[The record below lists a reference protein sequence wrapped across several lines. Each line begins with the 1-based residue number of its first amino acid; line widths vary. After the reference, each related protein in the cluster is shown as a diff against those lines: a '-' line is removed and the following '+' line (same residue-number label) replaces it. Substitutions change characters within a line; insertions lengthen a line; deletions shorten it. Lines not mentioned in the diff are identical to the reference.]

1 MPSVKNLTASVRD
14 RLFAQAKENGRPFNE
29 LLQYYA
35 MERFLY
41 RLAKSKYAGR
51 FILKGALMLQVWQSP
66 ESRPTM
72 DIDLLGTTSNDEAK
86 ITGQVREILSI
97 EVEPDGLHFDAT
109 SIRAERITE
118 DAEYQGLRVRFR
130 GSLRTAKINMQLD
143 IGFGDVVYPEPEVS
157 RYPNILDFPAPRLL
171 CYSRESAIAEK
182 LEAMIKLG
190 ELNSRMKD
198 FYDIW
203 MLARQFDFDSASLVE
218 AIRKTF
224 NRRQTDL
231 PVSVAALS
239 KQFGEVKQTQWNAFR
254 KRLDFDYVPV
264 AFDDVLRLLRI
275 FLEPL
280 IATVRSAGTPSSKW
294 TAGGPWREP
303 L

>member
-1 MPSVKNLTASVRD
+1 MASVKNLTASVRD
-14 RLFAQAKENGRPFNE
+14 RLFAQAKKNGRPFNE

-72 DIDLLGTTSNDEAK
+72 DIDLLGITSNDEVK
-86 ITGQVREILSI
+86 IAEQMREILSI

-130 GSLRTAKINMQLD
+130 GSLGTAKINMQLD
-143 IGFGDVVYPEPEVS
+143 IGFGDVVFPEPELS
-157 RYPNILDFPAPRLL
+157 KYPTILDFPAPQLL
-171 CYSRESAIAEK
+171 CYSRQSAIAEK
-182 LEAMIKLG
+182 LEAMVKLG

-203 MLARQFDFDSASLVE
+203 MLARQFDFDSVSLVE

-239 KQFGEVKQTQWNAFR
+239 KEFAVAKQAEWNAFR
-254 KRLDFDYVPV
+254 KRLRYDYVPT
-264 AFDDVLRLLRI
+264 AFDDVLRVLRI

-280 IATVRSAGTPSSKW
+280 IATIRSEGTRFSKW
-294 TAGGPWREP
+294 TAGGSWRDI
-303 L
+303 

>member
-1 MPSVKNLTASVRD
+1 MASVKNLTASVRD
-14 RLFAQAKENGRPFNE
+14 RLFAQAKKSGRLFNE

-41 RLAKSKYAGR
+41 RLTKSKYAAR
-51 FILKGALMLQVWQSP
+51 FILKGALMLRVWQSP

-72 DIDLLGTTSNDEAK
+72 DIDLLGITSNDEAE
-86 ITGQVREILSI
+86 ITGQIREILSI

-109 SIRAERITE
+109 SIRVERITE

-130 GSLRTAKINMQLD
+130 GILRTAKINMQLD
-143 IGFGDVVYPEPEVS
+143 IGFGDVVFPEPELS
-157 RYPNILDFPAPRLL
+157 KYPTILDFPAPQLR
-171 CYSRESAIAEK
+171 CYSPESAIAEK
-182 LEAMIKLG
+182 LEAMVKLG

-224 NRRQTDL
+224 TRRQTDL
-231 PVSVAALS
+231 PASIAALS
-239 KQFGEVKQTQWNAFR
+239 KEFGEAKQAQWNAFR
-254 KRLDFDYVPV
+254 KRLE
-264 AFDDVLRLLRI
+264 ATIL
-275 FLEPL
+275 FLQHL
-280 IATVRSAGTPSSKW
+280 TRFFRCCGSS
-294 TAGGPWREP
+294 
-303 L
+303 LNH

>member
-1 MPSVKNLTASVRD
+1 MASVKNLIASVRD
-14 RLFAQAKENGRPFNE
+14 RLFAQAKKSGRPFNE

-41 RLAKSKYAGR
+41 RLAKSQYAAR
-51 FILKGALMLQVWQSP
+51 FILKGALMLRVWQSP

-72 DIDLLGTTSNDEAK
+72 DIDLLGTTSNDEAE
-86 ITGQVREILSI
+86 ITGQIREILSI

-109 SIRAERITE
+109 SIRVERITE

-130 GSLRTAKINMQLD
+130 GILGTAKINMQLD
-143 IGFGDVVYPEPEVS
+143 IGFGDVVFPEPELS
-157 RYPNILDFPAPRLL
+157 NYPTILDFPAPQLR

-182 LEAMIKLG
+182 LEAMLKLG

-224 NRRQTDL
+224 TRRQTDL
-231 PVSVAALS
+231 PVSIAALS
-239 KQFGEVKQTQWNAFR
+239 KEFGEAKQAQWNAFR
-254 KRLDFDYVPV
+254 KRLGDDFVPI
-264 AFDDVLRLLRI
+264 AFDDVLQLLRI

-280 IATVRSAGTPSSKW
+280 IMTVRSEGTPFSKW
-294 TAGGPWREP
+294 MAGSSWRDI
-303 L
+303 

>member
-1 MPSVKNLTASVRD
+1 MASVENLTASVRD
-14 RLFAQAKENGRPFNE
+14 RLFAQAKKNGRPFNE

-72 DIDLLGTTSNDEAK
+72 DIDLLGITSNDEVK
-86 ITGQVREILSI
+86 IAEQIREILSI

-130 GSLRTAKINMQLD
+130 GSLGTAKINMQLD
-143 IGFGDVVYPEPEVS
+143 IGFGDVVFPEPELS
-157 RYPNILDFPAPRLL
+157 KYPTILDFPAPQLL
-171 CYSRESAIAEK
+171 CYSRETAIAEK
-182 LEAMIKLG
+182 LQAMVKLG

-203 MLARQFDFDSASLVE
+203 MLARQFDFDSVSLVE

-239 KQFGEVKQTQWNAFR
+239 KEFAVAKQAEWNAFR
-254 KRLDFDYVPV
+254 KRLRYDYVPT
-264 AFDDVLRLLRI
+264 AF
-275 FLEPL
+275 
-280 IATVRSAGTPSSKW
+280 
-294 TAGGPWREP
+294 
-303 L
+303 